1 MFNRNRLISGGS
13 INRNKPINFKFNGQS
28 LNGYE
33 GDTLAS
39 ALLANDIHLI
49 GRSFKYH
56 RPRGI
61 LTSGSEEPNALV
73 QLGKGSKTEPNARA
87 TEIELYEGLEAS
99 SQNCWPS
106 VKYDIGA
113 LNNLFS
119 RILPAG
125 FYYKTF
131 MWPPSA
137 WMFYEYFIRRAAGLG
152 EAPKEKNP
160 DRYEQKFFYCD
171 VMVVGAG
178 ATGLAAALAAARSGA
193 NVLIVDEKPEMGG
206 YLISSKAKINNIDAK
221 DWIKDTLTELNSLS
235 NVTVLNRTTATGYYD
250 YNYITALQKVTN
262 HIENSNSKLP
272 RERFWRIR
280 SKQVILAQGAFE
292 RPLVFSGNDRPGIMM
307 ASAGQ
312 VYMSQYGVLPGNSI
326 TLFTNNDHAYTVAV
340 DAISKGAKVVVID
353 LRSNVSSEITKLCE
367 KNKIETYN
375 SHAVISTHGSQKVN
389 SITLQELSEDK
400 QSFVGEAITINT
412 DLLLMSGG
420 WNPAVQLF
428 SQSRGKLRYDDQI
441 SSFVPDVLVDNQYVI
456 GTNNG
461 DFNLK
466 QNLID
471 SQNAGISAAKETGN
485 KKDIDE
491 FISEANEPNEFTT
504 SDVVPYVLGSK
515 PVTHGSKHFIDFQN
529 DVTASDIFLA
539 QREGYISV
547 EHTKR
552 YTTTGMATDQ
562 GKTSNVN
569 ALAIMSHIQKKP
581 VGEVGHTTF
590 RPPYVPQTFGAIA
603 GRNVDQ
609 YFDPQRLTAVHQWHK
624 DNGAV
629 FEDVGQWKRP
639 YFYPK
644 NTETMKEAVNRE
656 CLAARK
662 SVGILDASTLGKID
676 IQGPDAA
683 KFLNL
688 IYTNAWSKLEIGS
701 CRYGLMCNEHGM
713 VFDDGVTTRI
723 GENHYH
729 MTTTTG
735 GAARVMSWLE
745 EFLQTEWLD
754 MKVYCTSVTEQWTVL
769 SICGPK
775 SRDLLSSLTDEKI
788 DNESLPYMKMKSI
801 KVCGVEARVFR
812 ISFTGELSFEINV
825 PARYGKYVWDKVIEA
840 GKKYNITPYGTETM
854 HVLRAEKGFI
864 IVGQDTDGSAT
875 PSDLNMDWI
884 VSKKKEDFLGKRSFI
899 RSDTARED
907 RKHLVGLL
915 INDKKTVLP
924 EGSHIVE
931 EASKKPPMKMSGHIT
946 SSYFSPTL
954 GYPIAMAMLKNG
966 KNRHGETVL
975 IPLMDGKI
983 IEATITDS
991 VFYDKEGVRQN
1002 D

>member
-1 MFNRNRLISGGS
+1 MINRNRLFSGGL
-13 INRNKPINFKFNGQS
+13 IDRNILIKFKFNGKPLQ
-28 LNGYE
+28 GYQ

-39 ALLANDIHLI
+39 ALLANDIHLV

-73 QLGKGSKTEPNARA
+73 QLGKGAETEPNARA
-87 TEIELYEGLEAS
+87 TEIELYDGLEAS

-106 VKYDIGA
+106 VNHDIGA

-131 MWPPSA
+131 MWPPSM

-160 DRYEQKFFYCD
+160 SRYEQKFFYCD
-171 VMVVGAG
+171 VTVVGAG
-178 ATGLAAALAAARSGA
+178 VNGLTAALTAARAGA
-193 NVLIVDEKPEMGG
+193 SVLLVDEKPELGG
-206 YLISSKAKINNIDAK
+206 YLLNAKSRINNLDTK
-221 DWIKDTLTELNSLS
+221 KWIKDTVKELMALE
-235 NVTVLNRTTATGYYD
+235 NVTVLNRTAATGYYD
-250 YNYITALQKVTN
+250 YNYVTALQKITN
-262 HIENSNSKLP
+262 HLPNSLSKQP

-280 SKQVILAQGAFE
+280 SKEVILAQGAFE

-307 ASAGQ
+307 ASSAQ
-312 VYMSQYGVLPGNSI
+312 TYVNQYGVLPGNAV
-326 TLFTNNDHAYTVAV
+326 TLFTNNDHAYSVAV
-340 DAISKGAKVVVID
+340 DLISKGAKVIIVDI
-353 LRSNVSSEITKLCE
+353 RSNISEKIRKLCE
-367 KNKIETYN
+367 QNKIETYI
-375 SHAVISTHGSQKVN
+375 SHAVIKTDGSKKIS
-389 SITLQELSEDK
+389 SITVQELSEDK
-400 QSFVGEAITINT
+400 QSFVGEAVTIGT

-428 SQSRGKLRYDDQI
+428 SQSRGKLKYDDQI
-441 SSFVPDVLVDNQYVI
+441 SSFIPDVLVDNQAVI
-456 GTNNG
+456 GSNNG

-466 QNLID
+466 QSLM
-471 SQNAGISAAKETGN
+471 SSYEAGLGAAHRTGN
-485 KKDIDE
+485 KQE
-491 FISEANEPNEFTT
+491 VENFINDANEPIEFITAE
-504 SDVVPYVLGSK
+504 VVPYVLGSK

-529 DVTASDIFLA
+529 DVTAADIFLA
-539 QREGYISV
+539 QREGYVSV

-569 ALAIMSHIQKKP
+569 ALALMSHIQQKP
-581 VGEVGHTTF
+581 VGDVGHTTF

-609 YFDPQRLTAVHQWHK
+609 YFDPQRLTAIHEWHI

-644 NTETMKEAVNRE
+644 KVETMTEAVNRE
-656 CLAARK
+656 CIAARA

-688 IYTNAWSKLEIGS
+688 IYTNAWSKLEIGA

-713 VFDDGVTTRI
+713 VFDDGVTTRL

-769 SICGPK
+769 SICGPN
-775 SRDLLSSLTDEKI
+775 SRKLLASLTEDDI
-788 DNESLPYMKMKSI
+788 SNEELPYMRMKEA
-801 KVCGVEARVFR
+801 KVCGVDARIFR

-825 PARYGKYVWDKVIEA
+825 SARYGRYVWDKVIEA
-840 GKKYNITPYGTETM
+840 GKKFNITPYGTETM

-884 VSKKKEDFLGKRSFI
+884 VSKKKEDFLGKRSFL
-899 RSDTARED
+899 RPDTAKNG
-907 RKHLVGLL
+907 RKQLVGLL
-915 INDKKTVLP
+915 INDKKTVVP

-931 EASKKPPMKMSGHIT
+931 EVSKQPPMKMEGHIT

-954 GYPIAMAMLKNG
+954 GHPIAMAMLKNG
-966 KNRHGETVL
+966 KARNGDLVK
-975 IPLMDGKI
+975 IPLMNGKVV
-983 IEATITDS
+983 EATVTEN
-991 VFYDKEGVRQN
+991 VFYDKVGARQN

>member
-1 MFNRNRLISGGS
+1 MLNRNRLVSGGS
-13 INRNKPINFKFNGQS
+13 INRNKIINFKFNGQE
-28 LNGYE
+28 LQGFE

-61 LTSGSEEPNALV
+61 LTAGSEEPNALV
-73 QLGKGSKTEPNARA
+73 QLETGSKTEPNARA
-87 TEIELYEGLEAS
+87 TEIELYEGLIAT

-131 MWPPSA
+131 MWPPSM
-137 WMFYEYFIRRAAGLG
+137 WLFYEHFIRKAAGLG
-152 EAPKEKNP
+152 EAPKKKNP

-171 VMVVGAG
+171 VMIIGGGVN
-178 ATGLAAALAAARSGA
+178 GLVAALAAARSGA
-193 NVLIVDEKPEMGG
+193 KVLIVDEKKDIGG
-206 YLISSKAKINNIDAK
+206 YLLNTKAKINSLYAQV
-221 DWIKDTLTELNSLS
+221 WIKETLNELHALK
-235 NVTVLNRTTATGYYD
+235 NVTILNRTTATGYYD

-262 HIENSNSKLP
+262 HEINPNKKLP

-280 SKQVILAQGAFE
+280 SKEVILAQGAFE
-292 RPLVFSGNDRPGIMM
+292 RPLVFSGNDKPGIMM
-307 ASAGQ
+307 ASAAQ

-326 TLFTNNDHAYTVAV
+326 TLFTNNDHAYSVALE
-340 DAISKGAKVVVID
+340 ANLKGAKVIIID
-353 LRSNVSSEITKLCE
+353 IRHSVSDTINKLCE
-367 KNKIETYN
+367 ENKIETYV
-375 SHAVISTHGSQKVN
+375 SHAITSTHGSKKVN
-389 SITLQELSEDK
+389 AITLQELSSDK
-400 QSFVGEAITINT
+400 QSFVGEAVTIGT

-428 SQSRGKLRYDDQI
+428 SQSRGKLRYSDEI
-441 SSFVPDVLVDNQYVI
+441 SSFVPDVLIDHQYVV
-456 GTNNG
+456 GCNNG
-461 DFNLK
+461 EFNLR
-466 QNLID
+466 QSLLN
-471 SQNAGISAAKETGN
+471 SFQAGISAAHQTGHKIEVN
-485 KKDIDE
+485 QFIDD
-491 FISEANEPNEFTT
+491 AVEPYGFTI

-529 DVTASDIFLA
+529 DVTAADIFLA
-539 QREGYISV
+539 QREGYVSV

-569 ALAIMSHIQKKP
+569 ALAIMSHIQNKP

-609 YFDPQRLTAVHQWHK
+609 YFDPERHTAIHQWHI

-639 YFYPK
+639 HFYPK
-644 NTETMKEAVNRE
+644 NKESMNEAVNRE
-656 CLAARK
+656 CIAARK

-688 IYTNAWSKLEIGS
+688 IYTNAWSKLEIGA

-723 GENHYH
+723 SENHYH

-775 SRDLLSSLTDEKI
+775 SRDLLSSLTEENI
-788 DNESLPYMKMKSI
+788 TNESLPYMRMKKAKI
-801 KVCGVEARVFR
+801 CGIDARIFR
-812 ISFTGELSFEINV
+812 ISFTGELSFEINI
-825 PARYGKYVWDKVIEA
+825 PSRYGRYVWDKVIDA
-840 GKKYNITPYGTETM
+840 GKKFNITPYGTETM

-884 VSKKKEDFLGKRSFI
+884 VSKKKEDFLGKRSFA
-899 RSDTARED
+899 RSDTVREN

-915 INDKKTVLP
+915 INDKKTVVP
-924 EGSHIVE
+924 EGSHIVDK
-931 EASKKPPMKMSGHIT
+931 AHKKPPMKMSGHIT
-946 SSYFSPTL
+946 SSYHSPTL

-966 KNRHGETVL
+966 KNRSGDTVL
-975 IPLMDGKI
+975 IPLMNGKL
-983 IEATITDS
+983 IEATVTDS
-991 VFYDKEGVRQN
+991 VFYDKEGLRQN

>member
-1 MFNRNRLISGGS
+1 MHNRNRLISGGS

-353 LRSNVSSEITKLCE
+353 LRSNVSSKITNLCE
-367 KNKIETYN
+367 QNKIETYN

-441 SSFVPDVLVDNQYVI
+441 SSFVPDV
-456 GTNNG
+456 
-461 DFNLK
+461 
-466 QNLID
+466 
-471 SQNAGISAAKETGN
+471 
-485 KKDIDE
+485 
-491 FISEANEPNEFTT
+491 
-504 SDVVPYVLGSK
+504 
-515 PVTHGSKHFIDFQN
+515 
-529 DVTASDIFLA
+529 
-539 QREGYISV
+539 
-547 EHTKR
+547 
-552 YTTTGMATDQ
+552 
-562 GKTSNVN
+562 
-569 ALAIMSHIQKKP
+569 
-581 VGEVGHTTF
+581 
-590 RPPYVPQTFGAIA
+590 
-603 GRNVDQ
+603 
-609 YFDPQRLTAVHQWHK
+609 
-624 DNGAV
+624 
-629 FEDVGQWKRP
+629 
-639 YFYPK
+639 
-644 NTETMKEAVNRE
+644 
-656 CLAARK
+656 
-662 SVGILDASTLGKID
+662 
-676 IQGPDAA
+676 
-683 KFLNL
+683 
-688 IYTNAWSKLEIGS
+688 
-701 CRYGLMCNEHGM
+701 
-713 VFDDGVTTRI
+713 
-723 GENHYH
+723 
-729 MTTTTG
+729 
-735 GAARVMSWLE
+735 
-745 EFLQTEWLD
+745 
-754 MKVYCTSVTEQWTVL
+754 
-769 SICGPK
+769 
-775 SRDLLSSLTDEKI
+775 
-788 DNESLPYMKMKSI
+788 
-801 KVCGVEARVFR
+801 
-812 ISFTGELSFEINV
+812 
-825 PARYGKYVWDKVIEA
+825 
-840 GKKYNITPYGTETM
+840 
-854 HVLRAEKGFI
+854 
-864 IVGQDTDGSAT
+864 
-875 PSDLNMDWI
+875 
-884 VSKKKEDFLGKRSFI
+884 
-899 RSDTARED
+899 
-907 RKHLVGLL
+907 
-915 INDKKTVLP
+915 
-924 EGSHIVE
+924 
-931 EASKKPPMKMSGHIT
+931 
-946 SSYFSPTL
+946 
-954 GYPIAMAMLKNG
+954 
-966 KNRHGETVL
+966 
-975 IPLMDGKI
+975 
-983 IEATITDS
+983 
-991 VFYDKEGVRQN
+991 
-1002 D
+1002 